1 MSAKRAETRERGAP
15 KGLGRQGGVRVP
27 LGSEL
32 ACESAAAG
40 AVSDFTLRLVLIAR
54 WERLRARAGR
64 GARFEACGILTSRR

>member
-1 MSAKRAETRERGAP
+1 MSVKRAETRERER
-15 KGLGRQGGVRVP
+15 GRARCVLP

-54 WERLRARAGR
+54 WERLRARAGW